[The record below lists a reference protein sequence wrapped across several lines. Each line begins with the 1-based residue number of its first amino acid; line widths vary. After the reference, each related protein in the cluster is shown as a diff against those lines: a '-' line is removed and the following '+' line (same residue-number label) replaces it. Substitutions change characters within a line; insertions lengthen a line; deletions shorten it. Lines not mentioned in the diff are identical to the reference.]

1 MIKLMVAGICLLLSY
16 SQGFAQ
22 QAAPAAAAPKTP
34 AASAPVVK
42 AKAKPMNDEAGI
54 KNAFEEF
61 SQAWAAA
68 DAKKLASFWVKDGSL
83 INPFGQDAWNRE
95 DVEKLVGADTQLM
108 KGSTQTFSDFKF
120 RFILNF
126 ALVDCTA
133 TLAGMKNPD
142 GTDAPS
148 HTFHIY
154 GALAQRD
161 NRWYILALRPYS
173 FVPLPGAAVVA
184 PPAAVPAVDAA
195 STTPG
200 VSSIP
205 VPSTTPSI
213 PLPGE
218 NK

>member
-1 MIKLMVAGICLLLSY
+1 MSKLMLAGIFMALLSY
-16 SQGFAQ
+16 SLVFAQ
-22 QAAPAAAAPKTP
+22 QAAPAT
-34 AASAPVVK
+34 AASKAPVPAPAVK

-54 KNAFEEF
+54 KKAFDEF

-95 DVEKLVGADTQLM
+95 DVEKLVGADTQMM
-108 KGSTQTFSDFKF
+108 KGSSQTFSDFKF

-161 NRWYILALRPYS
+161 SRWYILALRPYS
-173 FVPLPGAAVVA
+173 FVPLPGAVVAA
-184 PPAAVPAVDAA
+184 PPAAVSAVDATSA
-195 STTPG
+195 TPG
-200 VSSIP
+200 VPSIP
-205 VPSTTPSI
+205 VPSTTPAI

>member
-154 GALAQRD
+154 
-161 NRWYILALRPYS
+161 
-173 FVPLPGAAVVA
+173 
-184 PPAAVPAVDAA
+184 
-195 STTPG
+195 
-200 VSSIP
+200 
-205 VPSTTPSI
+205 
-213 PLPGE
+213 
-218 NK
+218 